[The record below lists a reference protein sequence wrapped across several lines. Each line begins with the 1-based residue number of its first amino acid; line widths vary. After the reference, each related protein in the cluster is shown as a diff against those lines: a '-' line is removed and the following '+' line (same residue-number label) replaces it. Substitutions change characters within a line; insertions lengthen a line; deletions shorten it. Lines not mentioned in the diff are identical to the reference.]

1 MNYIKIYDNIIFAAK
16 IQNRT
21 KLRKN
26 QKGYIY
32 YENHHIVP
40 KCLGGND
47 DEENLVLLTAREH
60 FVCHK
65 LLTYIH
71 KNNRKIACAFH
82 KMTFGN
88 SNKCIKKSYD
98 YKYARELFMTVPV
111 SEETRQKQSKSHKGK
126 KFSKEHKHNLSISV
140 KKTKDNASDDEKKR
154 RHYYTRGEKNGMFGK
169 EAVNKGK
176 HRSKE
181 TIKRIKANTRL
192 AMQRPE
198 VKQKQK
204 ENKSPMFGEK
214 NGMYKKHHSK
224 KSKEKISNT
233 LKNTPK
239 IECQYCKKSFYP
251 WHYSRS
257 HGDKCKH
264 K

>member
-1 MNYIKIYDNIIFAAK
+1 MDGKVVIISAPSGAGKTTIVRHLLACGLGLEFSVSAA
-16 IQNRT
+16 
-21 KLRKN
+21 
-26 QKGYIY
+26 
-32 YENHHIVP
+32 
-40 KCLGGND
+40 
-47 DEENLVLLTAREH
+47 
-60 FVCHK
+60 
-65 LLTYIH
+65 
-71 KNNRKIACAFH
+71 
-82 KMTFGN
+82 
-88 SNKCIKKSYD
+88 
-98 YKYARELFMTVPV
+98 
-111 SEETRQKQSKSHKGK
+111 TRQKRENETDGVDYFFMSADEFRKMITNGELAEWQEVYKDSFYGTPKKEIERIWSAGK
-126 KFSKEHKHNLSISV
+126 TVLFDVDVMGGINL
-140 KKTKDNASDDEKKR
+140 KK
-154 RHYYTRGEKNGMFGK
+154 MFGK